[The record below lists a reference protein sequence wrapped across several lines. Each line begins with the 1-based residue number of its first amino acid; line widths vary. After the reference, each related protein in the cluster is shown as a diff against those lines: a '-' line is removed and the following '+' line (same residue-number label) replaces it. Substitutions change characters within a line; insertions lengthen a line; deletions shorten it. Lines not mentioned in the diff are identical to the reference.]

1 MKTLMFGV
9 IIIIVVFS
17 SYIDSLSQ
25 IRGDEKEVK
34 DLVIQL
40 VQEEV
45 RDQLVPE
52 LIMSDFGVSHSVWG
66 YPKYKDLR
74 NKLGSSDA
82 DYIVHKIDSL
92 MNKIEIKL
100 EDIRVIAKDKDINR
114 VTCAAKL
121 NFNDKDSYDVK
132 YTAQMTIDNNKYY
145 VEILDN

>member
-1 MKTLMFGV
+1 
-9 IIIIVVFS
+9 VVFS

-34 DLVIQL
+34 DIVIQL